1 MIQKV
6 TASPEETTALGFCL
20 GRALQAGDVVCVNGE
35 LGTGKT
41 HFTKGIARGL
51 GIEREVT
58 SPSYTILQIYEGRI
72 PLYHFDLYRMETADE
87 LLDLGFA
94 EFIYGQ
100 GACIVE
106 WADKF
111 SANMPAERLTVILEY
126 GREAAERS
134 IKLEAAGRRHQFL
147 LEEMQKI
154 CTCWG

>member
-20 GRALQAGDVVCVNGE
+20 GRILQAGDVVCVIGE

-51 GIEREVT
+51 GIESDVT

-87 LLDLGFA
+87 LFDIGFD

-100 GACIVE
+100 GASVVE

-111 SANMPAERLTVILEY
+111 LANMPEKRLTVVLEY
-126 GREAAERS
+126 GRDPAAERS
-134 IKLEAAGRRHQFL
+134 VKLEAAGRRYQLL

-154 CTCWG
+154 CTC

>member
-1 MIQKV
+1 MIQMV
-6 TASPEETTALGFCL
+6 TVSPEETAAVGFCL
-20 GRALQAGDVVCVNGE
+20 GRALQAGDVVCLIGE

-51 GIEREVT
+51 GIEGDVT
-58 SPSYTILQIYEGRI
+58 SPSYTILQTYEGRI
-72 PLYHFDLYRMETADE
+72 PLYHFDLYRMERADE
-87 LLDLGFA
+87 LFDIGFD

-111 SANMPAERLTVILEY
+111 LTHMPRERLTVVLEY
-126 GREAAERS
+126 GRDAAERRV
-134 IKLEAAGRRHQFL
+134 KLEAAGRRYQLL

-154 CTCWG
+154 CTC

>member
-6 TASPEETTALGFCL
+6 TASPAETTALGFCL
-20 GRALQAGDVVCVNGE
+20 GRALQAGDVVCVIGE

-41 HFTKGIARGL
+41 HFAKGIARGL
-51 GIEREVT
+51 GIERDVT

-87 LLDLGFA
+87 LFDIGFD
-94 EFIYGQ
+94 EFIYGR

-106 WADKF
+106 WADRF
-111 SANMPAERLTVILEY
+111 LAYMPQERLTVSLEY
-126 GREAAERS
+126 GRDAAERS
-134 IKLEAAGRRHQFL
+134 VKVEAAGRRYQLL

-154 CTCWG
+154 CTC